1 MSTNIIDT
9 LTKPLHPAPVVPQ
22 NAPDDDDM
30 PSGNLTIIPDF
41 LPPPGKLVFKVPR
54 EKITVELFKPTLD
67 YFKVESEK
75 LGVPYVHLIRAVLG
89 AYVERMQADHPGS
102 PPARG

>member
-1 MSTNIIDT
+1 MMKEIEYTDEPMVIGPT
-9 LTKPLHPAPVVPQ
+9 
-22 NAPDDDDM
+22 
-30 PSGNLTIIPDF
+30 IPDF

-67 YFKVESEK
+67 YFKTESEK

-89 AYVERMQADHPGS
+89 AYAEEMQKNDSGS
-102 PPARG
+102 PPTRG